1 MEAQDQHRGARLEA
15 TSPIK
20 AGSEIYVH
28 YGDTWFEDRGITEIF
43 DLPKKEMT
51 LSELQSGEAQCLSH
65 LYVKESEIPMAGQGV
80 FSKASY
86 AEGDT
91 VYVSPVLV
99 LPKQQVRKH
108 QDSNVLI
115 NYCISEEGSDAALLP
130 IGLTGMLNH
139 GGAGSNVRMEWYS
152 AGEEEGERGEGG
164 QTPAPS
170 RLQLPLRD
178 LEALP
183 FAPLDVRYV
192 ATRDIPR
199 GQELLLDYGAAWTRR
214 WLDHLDRLLEWNEAY
229 DGEQPRNKAL
239 KPQFREPIT
248 APDDFFPEHFKSE
261 CIGKASCNESP
272 SLKRRK
278 AFAVMERKRKRKD
291 LYEASKEEMLHAY
304 TGDHG
309 GAEL

>member
-1 MEAQDQHRGARLEA
+1 MY
-15 TSPIK
+15 TS
-20 AGSEIYVH
+20 
-28 YGDTWFEDRGITEIF
+28 YGDESWFKSRQVELAP
-43 DLPKKEMT
+43 DLPVNEIP

-214 WLDHLDRLLEWNEAY
+214 WLDHLDRLLEWNGDVEWNEESKENAV
-229 DGEQPRNKAL
+229 DSPIAL
-239 KPQFREPIT
+239 MPQFREPIGT
-248 APDDFFPEHFKSE
+248 PVGFFPEHFKSD
-261 CIGKASCNESP
+261 CIEGEEVCSEYVSAGEV
-272 SLKRRK
+272 KRMNR
-278 AFAVMERKRKRKD
+278 D
-291 LYEASKEEMLHAY
+291 LYTLSKKAMQDM
-304 TGDHG
+304 TI
-309 GAEL
+309 